1 MTDVTED
8 ADLDETGKRLASMI
22 DQTLLR
28 PDATSAMI
36 ARLCQEALAY
46 GFYSVCIQPFWLPE
60 ARRRLEGSEVR
71 LCTVIDFPHG
81 ASGLRLKARAAEI
94 AVEEG
99 AEELDMVIPLGAAK
113 EGDWNC
119 VEAHVAAVVQ
129 AAAPHP
135 VKAILEV
142 GALTEA
148 EIRSACVHAARAGA
162 AFLKTSTG
170 FGFGGATPELV
181 SLMRRTVGPD
191 VQIKA
196 SGGIRDRAA
205 AERLIAAGATRLGTS
220 SGVAIVQ
227 PDRR

>member
-1 MTDVTED
+1 MTEATGEPV
-8 ADLDETGKRLASMI
+8 LDETGRKLASMI
-22 DQTLLR
+22 DHTLLR
-28 PDATSAMI
+28 PEATSAMI

-46 GFYSVCIQPFWLPE
+46 GFYSVCIQPLWLAE
-60 ARRRLEGSEVR
+60 AGRRLGDSGIR

-81 ASGLRLKARAAEI
+81 ASSLRLKARAAEI

-99 AEELDMVIPLGAAK
+99 VQELDMVIPLGSAK
-113 EGDWNC
+113 EGDWNR
-119 VEAHVAAVVQ
+119 VEAHVGAVVR
-129 AAAPHP
+129 AAAPRP

-148 EIRSACVHAARAGA
+148 EIRSACLHAAGAGA

-170 FGFGGATPELV
+170 FGFGGATPEVV
-181 SLMRRTVGPD
+181 SLMRSTVGPE

-205 AERLIAAGATRLGTS
+205 AERLVAAGATRLGTS
-220 SGVAIVQ
+220 ASVAIVQ
-227 PDRR
+227 PGRR